1 MCLPLVVKD
10 LSLNVVGIEGAAFL
24 VIGLVLIWR
33 VTAHRNDL
41 EFARTSELRATNWA
55 LKHEIAERKK
65 AEERGL
71 QLAVEQ
77 ERMRVFTAFIGA
89 AAHDFMTPVSGILT
103 SQYLARRATDGEKRS
118 RHLDQIQY
126 QAERIQMLVDAL
138 LDMSRLESGSE
149 IDFRMTNM
157 HMLLTTSCERVQ
169 DGIEEKHLELVIDL
183 DKVKSNIYA
192 SAPELSCTFKKLL
205 ENAIQ
210 HTPDGGRIHL
220 IAHED
225 AHKVI
230 VDIRDTGEGIQPE
243 VIPHIFDQFYRGDA
257 SRSTRT
263 GGLGL
268 GLTYVQRVVALHGG
282 SIEVESTIGSGT
294 TIRVLLPKNSPKAM
308 PNPGIIGALS
318 QQV

>member
-1 MCLPLVVKD
+1 
-10 LSLNVVGIEGAAFL
+10 
-24 VIGLVLIWR
+24 
-33 VTAHRNDL
+33 
-41 EFARTSELRATNWA
+41 
-55 LKHEIAERKK
+55 
-65 AEERGL
+65 
-71 QLAVEQ
+71 
-77 ERMRVFTAFIGA
+77 
-89 AAHDFMTPVSGILT
+89 
-103 SQYLARRATDGEKRS
+103 
-118 RHLDQIQY
+118 
-126 QAERIQMLVDAL
+126 
-138 LDMSRLESGSE
+138 
-149 IDFRMTNM
+149 MTNM